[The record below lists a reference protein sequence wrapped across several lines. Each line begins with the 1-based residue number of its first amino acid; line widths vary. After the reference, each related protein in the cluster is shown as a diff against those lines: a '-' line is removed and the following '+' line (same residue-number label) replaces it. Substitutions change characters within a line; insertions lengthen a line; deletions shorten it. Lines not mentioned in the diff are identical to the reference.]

1 MLLLLFGT
9 DTYRGSAAIYGMSAA
24 IPDRSL
30 IDRIARGYIDTMY
43 LTDK

>member
-1 MLLLLFGT
+1 L
-9 DTYRGSAAIYGMSAA
+9 SAA

-43 LTDK
+43 LTDKDKK